1 MHPTQVYQE
10 ILRTITD
17 DKIRAVANVMIWH
30 VGAANA
36 IDLPD
41 LARAVFGKVT
51 ESTTRATREILETLT
66 VEYHLPVCS
75 LSGKA
80 GRWLA
85 ADEEEREQAARELED
100 RGRHTLDR
108 AAALRRASI
117 PAVFQPDNQP
127 TQMGLWG
134 G

>member
-1 MHPTQVYQE
+1 MYPAQVYQE

-17 DKIRAVANVMIWH
+17 DRVRATANVLMKH
-30 VGAANA
+30 VGAENA
-36 IDLPD
+36 IELPEI
-41 LARAVFGKVT
+41 ARAVFGKVT
-51 ESTTRATREILETLT
+51 ESSTRATREILETLT
-66 VEYHLPVCS
+66 VEHHLPVCS
-75 LSGKA
+75 LSGKP

-85 ADEEEREQAARELED
+85 ADEFERDAAARELES
-100 RGRHTLDR
+100 RGRQTLDR
-108 AAALRRASI
+108 AAALRRASV